1 MRLKSKAVLLTG
13 GSQGIGQAIALK
25 FIREGARL
33 AVADRDAKALEETVA
48 LLRAEGGEVLPIEA
62 DLQDKDQIERMID
75 ESLQTFGG
83 IDVLIN
89 NAGICRPAPLLD
101 ISEES
106 WDQHLAI
113 NLKAPFLASQR
124 LAREWVKSGQRGTI
138 VNTSSVNGIQAEAN
152 QVHYNASKGG
162 LNLLTMSMALE
173 LAPSGIRVNAVCP
186 GFIETRL
193 TRPAIQNEAVI
204 TEYLKSVPMGRVGQP
219 DEIADVVLFL
229 ASEES
234 RYITGHCL
242 VVDGGQVIKL
252 S

>member
-25 FIREGARL
+25 FVREGARL
-33 AVADRDAKALEETVA
+33 AIADREVKALEETVS

-62 DLQDKDQIERMID
+62 DLQDKVQLDRMID
-75 ESLQTFGG
+75 ASLEAFGG
-83 IDVLIN
+83 IDVLVN
-89 NAGICRPAPLLD
+89 NAGICRPAPLLE
-101 ISEES
+101 ISEED
-106 WDQHLAI
+106 WDQHLTI

-124 LAREWVKSGQRGTI
+124 MAREWIESGKTGTI

-152 QVHYNASKGG
+152 QAHYNASKGG
-162 LNLLTMSMALE
+162 LNLLTMSLALE
-173 LAPSGIRVNAVCP
+173 LAQSGIRVNAVCP

>member
-33 AVADRDAKALEETVA
+33 AIADRDVRALEETVS

-62 DLQDKDQIERMID
+62 DLQDKVQIDQMID
-75 ESLQTFGG
+75 ESLETFGS

-101 ISEES
+101 ISEED
-106 WDQHLAI
+106 WDQHLSI
-113 NLKAPFLASQR
+113 NLKAPFLAAQR
-124 LAREWVKSGQRGTI
+124 LAREWMSSGKKGAI

-152 QVHYNASKGG
+152 QAHYNASKGG
-162 LNLLTMSMALE
+162 LNLLTMSLALE

-193 TRPAIQNEAVI
+193 TRKAIQNEAVI
-204 TEYLKSVPMGRVGQP
+204 SEYLKSVPMGRVGQP